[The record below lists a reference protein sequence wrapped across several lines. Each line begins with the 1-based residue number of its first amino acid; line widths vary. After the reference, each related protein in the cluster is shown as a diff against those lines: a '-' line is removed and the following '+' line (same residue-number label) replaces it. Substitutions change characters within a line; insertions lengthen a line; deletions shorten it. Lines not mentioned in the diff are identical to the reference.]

1 MHMGMEPLSMPL
13 TEGLSNHCTN
23 AMQKTLSFSFGKA
36 RDIIPKK
43 SEQRSETEQLSG
55 SSGPAHK

>member
-1 MHMGMEPLSMPL
+1 MPL